1 MLYGSFLV
9 LLGLCVQFLPV
20 TLNFNIPA
28 NCILCFSIS
37 QFNKVTADDKKR
49 KHKQLSWVLR
59 NSLMKSVGLIQT

>member
-20 TLNFNIPA
+20 ALNFNIPA

-37 QFNKVTADDKKR
+37 QFNKVTADDKKE
-49 KHKQLSWVLR
+49 SI
-59 NSLMKSVGLIQT
+59 NSFLGFCEIV